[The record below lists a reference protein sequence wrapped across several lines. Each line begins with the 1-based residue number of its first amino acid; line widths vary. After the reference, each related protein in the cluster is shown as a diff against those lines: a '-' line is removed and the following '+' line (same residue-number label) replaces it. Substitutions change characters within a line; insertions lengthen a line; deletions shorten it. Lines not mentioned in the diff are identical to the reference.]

1 MHKGTYLIA
10 AVLFCTAAPAASG
23 ASNSATPAPSP
34 DSMATRFSQGSMDDP
49 ASQGSMDDPALQG
62 SMNDPAS
69 QGSMDDPATQESMDA
84 QAAQG
89 ESAYHKITASEA
101 KAMMDQ
107 GSVTVVDVRREDEY
121 AAGHIPGSILVPN
134 EGIRDTQPEELPD
147 LDAVLLIYC
156 RTGVRS
162 RQASDNVVE
171 IEYQNVYDFGGIA
184 DWPYETVTED

>member
-10 AVLFCTAAPAASG
+10 AVLFCTAALAACG
-23 ASNSATPAPSP
+23 ASNSASPAPSP
-34 DSMATRFSQGSMDDP
+34 DSMATRFSQGSMD
-49 ASQGSMDDPALQG
+49 
-62 SMNDPAS
+62 DPAS

-147 LDAVLLIYC
+147 SDAVLLIYC

-162 RQASDNVVE
+162 RQASDKLVE
-171 IEYQNVYDFGGIA
+171 IGYQNVYDFGGIA

>member
-10 AVLFCTAAPAASG
+10 AVLFCTAALAACS
-23 ASNSATPAPSP
+23 ASNSASLAPSP
-34 DSMATRFSQGSMDDP
+34 DSMTTRVAQGSMDGQDTL
-49 ASQGSMDDPALQG
+49 GSMDGQDGMGGQ
-62 SMNDPAS
+62 D
-69 QGSMDDPATQESMDA
+69 TQESMDG
-84 QAAQG
+84 QTAQG

-107 GSVTVVDVRREDEY
+107 GGVTVVDVRREDEY

-147 LDAVLLIYC
+147 LDAVLLVHC

-162 RQASDNVVE
+162 KQASDKLLE
-171 IEYQNVYDFGGIA
+171 IGYKNVYDFGGIV

>member
-10 AVLFCTAAPAASG
+10 AVLFCTAALAACG
-23 ASNSATPAPSP
+23 ASNSASPAPSP
-34 DSMATRFSQGSMDDP
+34 DSMATRF
-49 ASQGSMDDPALQG
+49 
-62 SMNDPAS
+62 S

-107 GSVTVVDVRREDEY
+107 GGVTVVDVRREDEY

-162 RQASDNVVE
+162 RQASDKLVE
-171 IEYQNVYDFGGIA
+171 IGYQNVYDFGGIA

>member
-1 MHKGTYLIA
+1 MHKGIYLIA
-10 AVLFCTAAPAASG
+10 AVLFCTAALAACG
-23 ASNSATPAPSP
+23 ASNSASLAPSP
-34 DSMATRFSQGSMDDP
+34 DSMTTRVAQGSMDGQDTLDGMGG
-49 ASQGSMDDPALQG
+49 QD
-62 SMNDPAS
+62 
-69 QGSMDDPATQESMDA
+69 TQESMDG
-84 QAAQG
+84 QTAQG

-101 KAMMDQ
+101 KAMMNQ
-107 GSVTVVDVRREDEY
+107 GGVTVVDVRREDEY

-162 RQASDNVVE
+162 RQASDKLVE
-171 IEYQNVYDFGGIA
+171 IGYQNVYDFGGIA

>member
-10 AVLFCTAAPAASG
+10 AVLFCTAALAACG
-23 ASNSATPAPSP
+23 ASNSASPAPSP
-34 DSMATRFSQGSMDDP
+34 DSMATRFSQGSMD
-49 ASQGSMDDPALQG
+49 
-62 SMNDPAS
+62 DPAS

-107 GSVTVVDVRREDEY
+107 GGVTVVDVRREDEY

-162 RQASDNVVE
+162 RQASDKLVE
-171 IEYQNVYDFGGIA
+171 IGYQNVYDFGGIA

>member
-10 AVLFCTAAPAASG
+10 AVLFCTAALAACG
-23 ASNSATPAPSP
+23 ASNSASLAPSP
-34 DSMATRFSQGSMDDP
+34 DSMTTWVAQGSMDGQDTL
-49 ASQGSMDDPALQG
+49 GGMDGQDGMGGQ
-62 SMNDPAS
+62 D
-69 QGSMDDPATQESMDA
+69 TQESMDG
-84 QAAQG
+84 QTAQG

-107 GSVTVVDVRREDEY
+107 GGVTVVDVRREDEY

-147 LDAVLLIYC
+147 LDAVLLVHC

-162 RQASDNVVE
+162 KQASDKLLE
-171 IEYQNVYDFGGIA
+171 IGYKNVYDFGGIV
-184 DWPYETVTED
+184 DWPYETVAED

>member
-10 AVLFCTAAPAASG
+10 AVLFCTAVLAACG
-23 ASNSATPAPSP
+23 ASNSASPAPSP
-34 DSMATRFSQGSMDDP
+34 DSMTTRVAQGSMDG
-49 ASQGSMDDPALQG
+49 Q
-62 SMNDPAS
+62 
-69 QGSMDDPATQESMDA
+69 T
-84 QAAQG
+84 AQG

-107 GSVTVVDVRREDEY
+107 GGVTVVDVRREDEY

-147 LDAVLLIYC
+147 LDAVLLVHC

-162 RQASDNVVE
+162 KQASDKLLE
-171 IEYQNVYDFGGIA
+171 IGYKNVYDFGGIV
-184 DWPYETVTED
+184 DWPYETVAED

>member
-10 AVLFCTAAPAASG
+10 AVLFCTAALAACG
-23 ASNSATPAPSP
+23 ASNSASLAPSP
-34 DSMATRFSQGSMDDP
+34 DSMTTWVVQGSMDGQDGMGG
-49 ASQGSMDDPALQG
+49 QD
-62 SMNDPAS
+62 
-69 QGSMDDPATQESMDA
+69 TQESMDG
-84 QAAQG
+84 QTAQG

-101 KAMMDQ
+101 KAMMNQ
-107 GSVTVVDVRREDEY
+107 GGVTVVDVRREDEY

-147 LDAVLLIYC
+147 LDAVLLVHC

-162 RQASDNVVE
+162 KQASDKLLE
-171 IEYQNVYDFGGIA
+171 IGYKNVYDFGGIV

>member
-10 AVLFCTAAPAASG
+10 AVLFCTAALAACG
-23 ASNSATPAPSP
+23 ASNSASPAPSP

-49 ASQGSMDDPALQG
+49 ASQGSMDDPA
-62 SMNDPAS
+62 S
-69 QGSMDDPATQESMDA
+69 QESMDA

-101 KAMMDQ
+101 KAMMNQ
-107 GSVTVVDVRREDEY
+107 GGVTVVDVRREDEY

-147 LDAVLLIYC
+147 LDAVLLVHC

-162 RQASDNVVE
+162 KQASDKLLE
-171 IEYQNVYDFGGIA
+171 IGYKNVYDFGGIV

>member
-10 AVLFCTAAPAASG
+10 AVLFCTAALAACG
-23 ASNSATPAPSP
+23 ASNSASLAPSP
-34 DSMATRFSQGSMDDP
+34 DSMTTWVAQGSMDGQDGMGG
-49 ASQGSMDDPALQG
+49 QD
-62 SMNDPAS
+62 
-69 QGSMDDPATQESMDA
+69 TQESMDG
-84 QAAQG
+84 QTAQG

-162 RQASDNVVE
+162 RQASDKLVE
-171 IEYQNVYDFGGIA
+171 IGYQNVYDFGGIA